1 MAVLVDIISQLCCI
15 VFRQVPH
22 ADVGVYAGGSADVGR
37 GLAADAVNIGK
48 GNLDPLVTG

>member
-15 VFRQVPH
+15 VFRQVPN

-37 GLAADAVNIGK
+37 GFAANAVNIGK
-48 GNLDPLVTG
+48 GNLNPLVTG